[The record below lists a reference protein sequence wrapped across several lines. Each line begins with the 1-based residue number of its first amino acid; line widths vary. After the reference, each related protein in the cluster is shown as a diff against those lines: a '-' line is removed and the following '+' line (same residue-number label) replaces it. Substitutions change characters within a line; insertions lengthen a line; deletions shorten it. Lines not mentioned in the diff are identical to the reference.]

1 MQVFAVQIDIV
12 WESRAEN
19 HRRVA
24 ELVNAAAPPAGSLIV
39 LPEMFATGFS
49 MHVDRVAEQPGGPT
63 EAFVASFAAQ
73 HKCYVCAGLATRSEK
88 NQPPFNQAVMFDP
101 AGNVSERYAKQQL
114 FTLGTERDYYQPG
127 QGGAVVQCGAFTVA
141 PRVCYDLRFPELFR
155 ADALAGAQ
163 LLVVIA
169 NWPQSRSAHWRALLQ
184 ARAIENQ
191 AYVVGVNRVGRD
203 PLIEY
208 VGQSAIYNPRGE
220 LIAAADDVECVASA
234 TLDHKAVVD
243 YRRKFPALSDTD
255 LRHFLAVAEMD
266 RTPGKSNA

>member
-1 MQVFAVQIDIV
+1 
-12 WESRAEN
+12 
-19 HRRVA
+19 
-24 ELVNAAAPPAGSLIV
+24 
-39 LPEMFATGFS
+39 
-49 MHVDRVAEQPGGPT
+49 
-63 EAFVASFAAQ
+63 
-73 HKCYVCAGLATRSEK
+73 
-88 NQPPFNQAVMFDP
+88 
-101 AGNVSERYAKQQL
+101 
-114 FTLGTERDYYQPG
+114 
-127 QGGAVVQCGAFTVA
+127 
-141 PRVCYDLRFPELFR
+141 VCYDLRFPELFR